1 MPSNSNSMDNKLLLS
16 LEKKYESPLY
26 VYDANKIITQY
37 HRLRNAFEGVKKL
50 RINYAVKALSNI
62 SVLKLIKG
70 LGSNIDCVSIQE
82 VRLGLKAGF
91 KPQEIS
97 FTPSGV
103 SLKEIEKAVAL
114 GVKINIDNLV
124 LLKDFGLKHPDI
136 PVSIRINPNIMA
148 GGNKKIS
155 VGHKKSKFGIPTY
168 QIDQV
173 KEIVTKTGI
182 RINGVHMHTGS
193 DILDI
198 SVFLKGAEVLFS
210 VAKQFNDLDFIDF
223 GGGFKVS
230 YRNDD
235 PSTNIEEF
243 GEILSK
249 RFNDFCNEYGRDLE
263 IIFEP
268 GKFLVSES
276 GYFLAKVNV
285 IKETKDVTFAG
296 IDAGFN
302 HLIRPMYY
310 RAYHHI
316 LNISNP
322 KGKEKKYT
330 IVGYICE
337 TDTFAE
343 DRMVNEISQ
352 NDILCFKNAGAYAFT
367 MSSNY
372 NSRLRPAEVLV
383 YNDKDY
389 LIRKRETFEDLL
401 HNQIEV
407 SLDQ

>member
-1 MPSNSNSMDNKLLLS
+1 MDSKLLLS
-16 LEKKYESPLY
+16 ISDKYECPLY
-26 VYDANKIITQY
+26 IYDANKISSQY
-37 HRLRNAFEGVKKL
+37 QRFKYALKDVKRS

-62 SVLKLIKG
+62 SVLKLLKD
-70 LGSNIDCVSIQE
+70 LGSNLDCVSIQE

-103 SLKEIEKAVAL
+103 SLEEIEEAALL
-114 GVKINIDNLV
+114 GVKINIDNLTM
-124 LLKDFGLKHPDI
+124 LEEFGSKNPKI

-173 KEIVTKTGI
+173 KEIESKTGMH
-182 RINGVHMHTGS
+182 INGVHMHTGS

-198 SVFLKGAEVLFS
+198 SVFLMGAEVLFN
-210 VAKQFNDLDFIDF
+210 VAKQFRNLDFIDF
-223 GGGFKVS
+223 GGGFKVA
-230 YRNDD
+230 YKENE
-235 PSTNIEEF
+235 PATNIEEF
-243 GEILSK
+243 GKLISK
-249 RFNDFCNEYGRDLE
+249 KFNDFCANYGKELE
-263 IIFEP
+263 LVFEP

-285 IKETKDVTFAG
+285 IKKIKDVTFAG
-296 IDAGFN
+296 IDSGFN

-310 RAYHHI
+310 DAYHHI
-316 LNISNP
+316 INISNP
-322 KGKEKKYT
+322 NAKEKKYN

-343 DRMVNEISQ
+343 DRMISEIRQ
-352 NDILCFKNAGAYAFT
+352 NDVLCFKNAGAYAFT

-372 NSRLRPAEVLV
+372 NSRLRPAEVLI

-389 LIRKRETFEDLL
+389 LIRKRETFDDLL
-401 HNQIEV
+401 RNQTEIKID
-407 SLDQ
+407 L